1 MYLNVL
7 NKIGEFVNNTLDFI
21 FYIIGKIIRVV
32 LLALVSV
39 FLFLGDIIVLKLV
52 DKLPAWFKIFIF
64 IILVCIFYSAA
75 DIYGVSQVIGDM
87 TKSVLAM
94 ISICGVNFLKRFVLC
109 FITIESL
116 YCVHT
121 IHIFLCI
128 AIFVCFCKIQGFS
141 FVYLMINIL
150 VLVGELS
157 LTNYNHRIRKSLYQ
171 ELMQS
176 EYCQNSISITRVQPQ
191 NEPIS
196 VHVQPPDETITD
208 QEQSQDEKAFE
219 ISDTDQEKC
228 PVCLGGIGTIETATG
243 KWSVECKTLE
253 CKHVFHEKCIDK
265 WISIK
270 PNCPVCR
277 NSLQGI

>member
-39 FLFLGDIIVLKLV
+39 FLFLGDIVLKLV
-52 DKLPAWFKIFIF
+52 DKLPAWFKNFIF
-64 IILVCIFYSAA
+64 VILVCIFYSAA

-171 ELMQS
+171 ELRN
-176 EYCQNSISITRVQPQ
+176 ENSIQPGSIVPITRV
-191 NEPIS
+191 EVS
-196 VHVQPPDETITD
+196 
-208 QEQSQDEKAFE
+208 QEQIPETVAVSVETVE
-219 ISDTDQEKC
+219 DTVDDCDQEKC
-228 PVCLGGIGTIETATG
+228 TVCLGGMGTIETATG
-243 KWSVECKTLE
+243 KLSVECKTLE